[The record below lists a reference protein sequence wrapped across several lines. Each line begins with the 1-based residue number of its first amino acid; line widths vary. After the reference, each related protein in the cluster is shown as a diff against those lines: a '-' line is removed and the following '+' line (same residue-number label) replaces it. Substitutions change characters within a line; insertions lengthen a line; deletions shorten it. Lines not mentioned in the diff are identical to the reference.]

1 MTICT
6 ARLDLV
12 LLAPAY
18 LTATLSGAP
27 RPDPGFADPL
37 DVLAGAHDVVRL
49 RLEQLATNAAVAPW
63 LLRAIVVRD
72 ENIAVGFLN
81 FHAEPDARGMVELGY
96 EVHPARR
103 RRGYA
108 LEAARGAMAWAM
120 ERGGRVIRASVSP
133 ANTPSLA
140 IIERLGFVQVGEQ
153 IDEIDGLELV
163 FEK

>member
-1 MTICT
+1 MPIRTE
-6 ARLDLV
+6 RLDLV
-12 LLAPAY
+12 LLAPSY
-18 LTATLSGAP
+18 LMATLSGEP

-37 DVLAGAHDVVRL
+37 DFLAGAHDVVRR
-49 RLEQLATNAAVAPW
+49 RLEQIAANAAVTPW

-72 ENIAVGFLN
+72 EGIAVGFLN
-81 FHAEPDARGMVELGY
+81 FHAEPDASGVAELGY

-120 ERGGRVIRASVSP
+120 DRGVRVVRASVSP
-133 ANTPSLA
+133 ANVASLA
-140 IIERLGFVQVGEQ
+140 IVERLGFVHVGEQ